1 MRSGSGGHTAAHHA
15 AHFIRQ
21 QSHLV
26 AQQNMMRMMMSRPRV
41 VSLVHKVVSTPATV
55 DHLQSL
61 AIVFQEVQFESFEP
75 EQLAAEIRETP
86 FAWLIHTLP
95 ENKDQAYGFIQ
106 IVLSI
111 LTIIITLA
119 SSNQNPQALV
129 SITPDQ
135 EKQIIEQL
143 EERIREQVPPAR
155 PMPTDSPDREKH
167 ERPRSCQ

>member
-1 MRSGSGGHTAAHHA
+1 MKTGSGGHTAAHHA

-21 QSHLV
+21 QSHQV

-61 AIVFQEVQFESFEP
+61 AVVFKEVQFESFEP
-75 EQLAAEIRETP
+75 EQFAAEIRETP
-86 FAWLIHTLP
+86 FAWLTHMLP
-95 ENKDQAYGFIQ
+95 ENKDQAYSFIQ

-111 LTIIITLA
+111 LAIIITLA
-119 SSNQNPQALV
+119 SNQNPQTPV

-143 EERIREQVPPAR
+143 EEQFNDQAPPAELI
-155 PMPTDSPDREKH
+155 PTGSPDHEKH
-167 ERPRSCQ
+167 EKPRSCQ